1 MAAESEAP
9 PDRAA
14 IETARATLGDLVEE
28 TPVHRWRAAA
38 VSDALGPESAVFLK
52 LELFQRTG
60 TFKARGALLN
70 ALALDEAA
78 RGRGVTAVSA
88 GNHAIAVAFAAH
100 RVGTSAK
107 VVMMEGAD
115 PFRVAQVRRYGAEL
129 VQVPDVH
136 AAFETVRAIEAD
148 EGRTFIHPFEG
159 RTIALGTA
167 TVGLELARQVPA
179 LDAVIVPIGGGG
191 LCAGVSCAIKTLQP
205 NCRVYGV
212 EPEGADTMHRS
223 FAAGSP
229 QAIDKVTTI
238 ADSLGA
244 PYAQPYSFGLCRRYV
259 DELVKDRRRGDAPRH
274 GALVRRYEARGG
286 AGRRGGD
293 GGAARPARR
302 PATGPTHGGH
312 RLRYQ
317 HRRTEIHETGAVRLN
332 LPRQRRRRLPF
343 VRTVILSFR
352 R

>member
-9 PDRAA
+9 PDLAA
-14 IETARATLGDLVEE
+14 IEAAQATLGDLIEE

-38 VSDALGPESAVFLK
+38 VSDALGPKSAVFLK

-88 GNHAIAVAFAAH
+88 GNHAIAVAFAAL

-115 PFRVAQVRRYGAEL
+115 AFRVAQVRRYGAEL

-136 AAFETVRAIEAD
+136 AAFEAVRAIEVD

-167 TVGLELARQVPA
+167 TVGLELARRVPA
-179 LDAVIVPIGGGG
+179 LDAVVVPIGGGG

-205 NCRVYGV
+205 QCRVYGV

-223 FAAGSP
+223 FAVGSP

-244 PYAQPYSFGLCRRYV
+244 PHAAPYSFGLCRRYV
-259 DELVKDRRRGDAPRH
+259 DELVTIDDEAMRRAMGLLFAEMKLAVEPA
-274 GALVRRYEARGG
+274 GAAATAALLGPL
-286 AGRRGGD
+286 AGRLRGQRTAVIVCGTNID
-293 GGAARPARR
+293 ARKFMAQ
-302 PATGPTHGGH
+302 A
-312 RLRYQ
+312 LF
-317 HRRTEIHETGAVRLN
+317 A
-332 LPRQRRRRLPF
+332 
-343 VRTVILSFR
+343 
-352 R
+352 

>member
-1 MAAESEAP
+1 MAQENLAP
-9 PDRAA
+9 PDLAA
-14 IETARATLGDLVEE
+14 IEEARASLGDLINE
-28 TPVHRWRAAA
+28 TPVHHWRAAA
-38 VSDALGPESAVFLK
+38 VSDALGADSAVFLK

-60 TFKARGALLN
+60 TFKARGALLS
-70 ALALDEAA
+70 ALALDDAA
-78 RGRGVTAVSA
+78 RARGVTAVSA

-100 RVGTSAK
+100 SVGTSAK

-148 EGRTFIHPFEG
+148 EGRTLIHPFEG

-191 LCAGVSCAIKTLQP
+191 LCAGVSCAIKTVQP
-205 NCRVYGV
+205 GCKVYGV

-229 QAIDKVTTI
+229 QAIERVRTI

-244 PYAQPYSFGLCRRYV
+244 PFRPALFLRTLPALRGRAG
-259 DELVKDRRRGDAPRH
+259 EDRRRGHAPRH
-274 GALVRRYEARGG
+274 GAALRRDEARRRAGG
-286 AGRRGGD
+286 CRGD

-302 PATGPTHGGH
+302 TPARAAHSGH
-312 RLRYQ
+312 RLRHQ
-317 HRRTEIHETGAVRLN
+317 HRRAEVHGPGAVRL
-332 LPRQRRRRLPF
+332 RS
-343 VRTVILSFR
+343 TSA
-352 R
+352 